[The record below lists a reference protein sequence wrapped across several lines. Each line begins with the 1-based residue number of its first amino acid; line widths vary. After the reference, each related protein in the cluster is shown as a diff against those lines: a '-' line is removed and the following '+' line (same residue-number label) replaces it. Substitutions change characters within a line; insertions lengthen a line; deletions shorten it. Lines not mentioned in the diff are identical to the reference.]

1 MQTLLLSNINMQPLI
16 AFLRPWDVICGEFNS
31 LLIDLS
37 NPASIAGSSEFS
49 RILCLYDS
57 DMMMGDSLYGE
68 GAPEQC
74 EAFLTVLESF
84 CTAHPDK
91 VVVVNTFCFG
101 TGRWLNFADLLH
113 KQSLRAVEGRLND
126 RLVGIARTN
135 ANLLLVD
142 TELLFRRHGEDTL
155 LSDAFWYLGRI
166 RYSNRMFRSMASML
180 LQSVD
185 AYSNRSRKV
194 LILDLDDTLWG
205 GVVGETGPLGIALS
219 EDGTGRCFRD
229 FQRAI
234 KGIQRTGVLL
244 AICSKNN
251 PGDLDEVFDRNS
263 MMILHR
269 GDFVCIKANW
279 DPKPQNIHDIA
290 ENLNL
295 GVDSLVF
302 IDDNPVERELVR
314 ITLPG
319 VVVPE
324 FPSRIENLSSWFLR
338 EIAPAYFGKYAIT
351 TEDQNKTAQYRT
363 NEERRQL
370 SSSLDLGA
378 FLENLQIECTIHV
391 DPAEQILRIAQMT
404 QKTNQFNLTT
414 RRYDIP
420 DIRRFLD
427 SPDHAVV
434 VAEYKDRFG
443 SEGAVGLAILDYSE
457 SRIDTLLMSCRI
469 IGRKVEEQ
477 ILSKVRDLFRAR
489 GCSNVVGEFIPSR
502 KNQQVAEFYDT
513 HGFNLVSQER
523 DGRKVYERI
532 IE

>member
-1 MQTLLLSNINMQPLI
+1 MLLSNINMQPMV
-16 AFLRPWDVICGEFNS
+16 AFLKPWDLTCGEFNS

-37 NPASIAGSSEFS
+37 NPASTASSSEFS

-57 DMMMGDSLYGE
+57 DTMMGDSLYGE
-68 GAPEQC
+68 GSPEQC
-74 EAFLTVLESF
+74 EAFLTILESF
-84 CTAHPDK
+84 CAAHPDK

-101 TGRWLNFADLLH
+101 SGRWLSFADLLH
-113 KQSLRAVEGRLND
+113 RQSLRTVEIRLND
-126 RLVGIARTN
+126 RLIGIARTN

-166 RYSNRMFRSMASML
+166 RYSNRMFRALASML
-180 LQSVD
+180 LQSVE

-219 EDGTGRCFRD
+219 EDGAGRCFRD

-234 KGIQRTGVLL
+234 KAVQRTGVLL

-251 PGDLDEVFDRNS
+251 PRDLDEVFDRNT
-263 MMILHR
+263 MMILR
-269 GDFVCIKANW
+269 REDFASIKANW
-279 DPKPQNIHDIA
+279 DPKPQNIYDIA
-290 ENLNL
+290 GNLNL
-295 GVDSLVF
+295 GVESFAF

-314 ITLPG
+314 TTLPG
-319 VVVPE
+319 IVVPE

-338 EIAPAYFGKYAIT
+338 EIVPAYFGKYAIT
-351 TEDQNKTAQYRT
+351 AEDQNKTCQYRA

-378 FLENLQIECTIHV
+378 FLQNLQIECMFHV
-391 DPAEQILRIAQMT
+391 DPADQILRIAQMT

-420 DIRRFLD
+420 DIQRFLD

-434 VAEYKDRFG
+434 VTEYKDRFG
-443 SEGAVGLAILDYSE
+443 SEGAVGLAILNYSE

-469 IGRKVEEQ
+469 IGRKVEDQ

-489 GCSNVVGEFIPSR
+489 GCFNVVGEFIPSR

-513 HGFNLVSQER
+513 HGFSLLSREQ
-523 DGRKVYERI
+523 DGRKFYEKI